1 MPLTLTPRAYQ
12 LAIYNSI
19 LDGGNTLVV
28 LPTGLG
34 KTLVAAMVINKKMSE
49 GRCLFLAPT
58 KPLAKQH
65 FTSLKEVLGVD
76 DDIAA
81 IVTGE
86 LKPEKRVGE
95 YDKKIVISTPQTT
108 ENDLKNGR
116 LLPEFS
122 VCIFDEAHKSVG
134 NYAYTYVAQRLN
146 EGGCLIVGLTASP
159 GGKKERIAEVMDAL
173 FIKNIEIRT
182 SLDEDVK
189 PYVQQSNVKWIPI
202 MLSPT
207 LKLIKIT
214 LEELISKYAHNL
226 GSLGF
231 PPPLKNKGQF
241 MALRQRILNFPHGV
255 KYQAIVHY
263 SVLLHLLHMLELIE
277 TQGVFALRSY
287 IEKMH
292 EKESKSAKLLLKETN
307 FTKVT
312 QLCNTEEEH
321 PKLKVLID
329 LVKSLKDKKII
340 VFAQYRDQIG
350 LIERELQK
358 HGVTAKQFVGKTHGF
373 TRKMQE
379 EAIADFRIDK
389 FRVLVASSIGEEG
402 LDIPA
407 VDVVIFYEPIPSEIR
422 TIQRRG
428 RAARFKEGEIY
439 ILMTKDT
446 RDEYYYWSSSR
457 KEKKMKEIIGSMQ
470 RKMKKGLEA
479 RGLKVEATV
488 DVEKNKLEGQ
498 TRMKDFFG

>member
-1 MPLTLTPRAYQ
+1 MALALTPRAYQ

-19 LDGGNTLVV
+19 LDSGNTLVV

-34 KTLVAAMVINKKMSE
+34 KTLIAAMLINKKMTE

-58 KPLAKQH
+58 KPLVKQH
-65 FTSLKEVLGVD
+65 FNSLKEVIGVD
-76 DDIAA
+76 EDILT

-86 LKPEKRVGE
+86 LKPDKRVEE
-95 YDKKIVISTPQTT
+95 YDKKIIISTPQTI
-108 ENDLKNGR
+108 ENDLEKGR
-116 LLPEFS
+116 LLPEFTL
-122 VCIFDEAHKSVG
+122 CIVDEAHRSVG

-146 EGGCLIVGLTASP
+146 ESGCLIVGLTASP
-159 GGKKERIAEVMDAL
+159 GGKRERIEEVMSAL

-182 SLDEDVK
+182 SEDEDVK
-189 PYVQQSNVKWIPI
+189 PYVQQSYVKWIPI
-202 MLSPT
+202 VLSPT

-231 PPPLKNKGQF
+231 PPPLKHKGKF
-241 MALRQRILNFPHGV
+241 MELRQRILDFPHAV
-255 KYQAIVHY
+255 KYQAIMHY

-287 IEKMH
+287 MEKMK
-292 EKESKSAKLLLKETN
+292 EKESKSAILLLKETN
-307 FTKVT
+307 FTKIK
-312 QLCNTEEEH
+312 QLCDTKEEH

-329 LVKSLKDKKII
+329 LVKNMSGKKII

-358 HGVTAKQFVGKTHGF
+358 NSVTAKQFVGKTHGF
-373 TRKMQE
+373 TKKMQE
-379 EAIADFRIDK
+379 ETIADFRLGK
-389 FRVLVASSIGEEG
+389 FQTLVASSIGEEG

-422 TIQRRG
+422 SIQRRG

-439 ILMTKDT
+439 ILMTKNT
-446 RDEYYYWSSSR
+446 RDEYYYWSASR
-457 KEKKMKEIIGSMQ
+457 KEKKMKEIINQMQ
-470 RKMKKGLEA
+470 RKLKG
-479 RGLKVEATV
+479 
-488 DVEKNKLEGQ
+488 KLEGRSSMVEKKLPKRGQ
-498 TRMKDFFG
+498 TKMKDFF